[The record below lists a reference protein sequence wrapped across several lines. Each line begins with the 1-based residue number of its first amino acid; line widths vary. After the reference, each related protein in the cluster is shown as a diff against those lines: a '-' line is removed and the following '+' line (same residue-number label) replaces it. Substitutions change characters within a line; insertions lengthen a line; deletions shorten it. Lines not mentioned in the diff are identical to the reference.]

1 MDSLR
6 GLGESIQ
13 YQTGKKRLEEL
24 DSRTDSLTKEEEKQK
39 KYMGRNMAINQYH
52 YFNFQ
57 FVDVNG
63 GIFVAAKQHD

>member
-1 MDSLR
+1 M
-6 GLGESIQ
+6 
-13 YQTGKKRLEEL
+13 EEL

-39 KYMGRNMAINQYH
+39 KIYGTNMAITNIH

-63 GIFVAAKQHD
+63 GIFVIRKQHD